1 MKGKLLLGILV
12 AFLLAAD
19 AAKDDDATKKDVERM
34 QGDWAA
40 VSMILDGMK
49 YPDDE
54 AQALFRTVKG
64 DKYTVVRY
72 DDPIGKWTFTLDA
85 TKKPR
90 TIDVRKDGDDKA
102 PALLGIYE
110 FDGDKFK
117 LCIAA
122 PGKDR
127 PTEFTSKEG
136 SGHTLSVWV
145 REKKK

>member
-1 MKGKLLLGILV
+1 MNARLFVGAFV
-12 AFLLAAD
+12 AVLLAAG
-19 AAKDDDATKKDVERM
+19 AAKEDDASKKDAEKM

-40 VSMILDGMK
+40 VSMIQDGTK
-49 YPDDE
+49 YPDDD
-54 AQALFRTVKG
+54 AQSLFRTVKG
-64 DKYTVVRY
+64 DQYTVFHF
-72 DDPIGKWTFTLDA
+72 DQPLAKWNFKLDA
-85 TKKPR
+85 TKKPK
-90 TIDVRKDGDDKA
+90 TIDVAKPDDDKA
-102 PALLGIYE
+102 PAVLGIYE

-127 PTEFTSKEG
+127 PTEFESKAG

>member
-1 MKGKLLLGILV
+1 MNAKLLAGACVVL
-12 AFLLAAD
+12 LLAA
-19 AAKDDDATKKDVERM
+19 AAKDDDASKKDAETM

-40 VSMILDGMK
+40 VSMIQDGMK

-102 PALLGIYE
+102 PAVLGIYE
-110 FDGDKFK
+110 FDGDKYK
-117 LCIAA
+117 VCIAA